1 MKNEETNKN
10 VIKKRKVI
18 NGLKYYEI
26 IINRDNYFINI
37 VNLPKEELIKFKIYI
52 NINNEINLSSKENY
66 NIYENRFNLEY
77 FKNQTSFLEDLGIKN
92 INDLIRFLYTFFQ
105 EYNEKIELINSLT
118 KIKTIQIYWFLS
130 FKCFMTISK

>member
-77 FKNQTSFLEDLGIKN
+77 FKNQT
-92 INDLIRFLYTFFQ
+92 
-105 EYNEKIELINSLT
+105 
-118 KIKTIQIYWFLS
+118 
-130 FKCFMTISK
+130 